1 MNKDEEEVEYEKM
14 IIDIPKNTQAVSV
27 VSIASTG
34 NGLQQIMNTHT
45 YSTEEV
51 KERTAKNTEN

>member
-1 MNKDEEEVEYEKM
+1 MNKDEEVEYEKM

-34 NGLQQIMNTHT
+34 NGLQQIMNI
-45 YSTEEV
+45 YIV
-51 KERTAKNTEN
+51 QKR